1 MNCLDLAVFKVC
13 ILPTTISCFQVNYL
27 GNNVIKMAFELSP
40 EGGKSYSKGLIACV
54 MAQSCQKSSGVE
66 EVDWIFAFSH
76 RFICWNSS
84 PSGMVFGGRDFSDS
98 GSFCSILK
106 YFYERLCPWSWLPH
120 QFWLTSFFPP
130 LIFVNSVWSW
140 FSLPLLS
147 QPSKQELFFLTYF
160 SVFVALCYDWV
171 CCMWMLRKS
180 EW

>member
-147 QPSKQELFFLTYF
+147 QPSKQELFFF
-160 SVFVALCYDWV
+160 
-171 CCMWMLRKS
+171 
-180 EW
+180 